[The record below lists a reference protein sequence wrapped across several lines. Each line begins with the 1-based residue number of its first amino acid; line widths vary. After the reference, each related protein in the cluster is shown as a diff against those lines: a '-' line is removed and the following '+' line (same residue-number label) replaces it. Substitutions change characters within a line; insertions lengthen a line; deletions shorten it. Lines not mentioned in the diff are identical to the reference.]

1 MDFSR
6 VELSDEDQAFQND
19 LRAFLKT
26 IVTDE
31 AIARDRQTGENFD
44 EGMHLALGEAG
55 YLATDFK
62 DESEGGFSR
71 VRRRI
76 WGLEIGRAH
85 TPWFHWGTTAMVARA
100 VEQFGSDELKD
111 EVMPK
116 VLAGEYRL
124 CLGYTEPEGGSDVA
138 TCKTRAVRDGDGWII
153 NGSKMFTSNAQNAHY
168 VYLITNT
175 DPDAPKHQS
184 LTMFLVPLNSAG
196 VEIQP
201 LRTVDG
207 DRTNITYYSDV
218 RIDDKYRVGEVNG
231 GWGVLRDALNDEHGT
246 IDRGTDGLDKIAAMS
261 EHLLLLAEAIDGVA
275 ATATDDDSVRYRL
288 GRSIARMEAAMST
301 PEMFGRVAIAQTMRD
316 VTPDLMDI
324 LGTASGLPVGTEG
337 AADDGG
343 AEYIFRLAGPTGI
356 YGGTLEVFRNMI
368 AQHALGLGRPAYAPP
383 AAKAEVV
390 APLPDVGLM
399 HTSARK
405 SVRVTHVRRQ

>member
-6 VELSDEDQAFQND
+6 VELSDDDQAFQDD

-31 AIARDRQTGENFD
+31 VIARDRLTGENFD
-44 EGMHLALGEAG
+44 EGVHLALGEAG

-62 DESEGGFSR
+62 DESEGGFTR
-71 VRRRI
+71 LRRRI
-76 WGLEIGRAH
+76 WGLEIGRIH

-231 GWGVLRDALNDEHGT
+231 GWGVLREALHDEHGT

-275 ATATDDDSVRYRL
+275 ATAADEDSVRYRL

-368 AQHALGLGRPAYAPP
+368 AQQALGLGRPAYAPP
-383 AAKAEVV
+383 AAKA
-390 APLPDVGLM
+390 
-399 HTSARK
+399 K
-405 SVRVTHVRRQ
+405 